1 MQAALDAWLERLRTE
16 RQASPHTLD
25 AYRRDLNAVRAS
37 FERQSVV
44 QWADARPAH
53 VREFAAREH
62 RNGRS
67 PGTIARRLSALRS
80 FYRDLIR
87 EGVAGQDPA
96 ADVQAP
102 RAGRKLPAAL
112 DIDAVTR
119 LLDQPATTP
128 LARRDKAMMELFYS
142 AGLRLSELVGVNL
155 ADYRP
160 DEGLVRV
167 TGKGSKQREAAVG
180 GKARAALAAWMADRR
195 RLAAAGETAL
205 FVSQRGGRLS
215 PRAIQQRLAAAARKA
230 GLPVH
235 LHPHKLRHSFATHM
249 LESTGDL
256 RAVQELLGHASIGT
270 TQIYTHLDF
279 AHLAKVYDAAHPRAQ
294 RQPDDD

>member
-1 MQAALDAWLERLRTE
+1 MQATLDAWLARLRNE
-16 RQASPHTLD
+16 RRASAHTID
-25 AYRRDLNAVRAS
+25 AYRRDLNAARSS
-37 FERQSVV
+37 FEQQSVAD
-44 QWADARPAH
+44 WAAVRPVH
-53 VREFAAREH
+53 VREYAAGQH
-62 RNGRS
+62 RHGRS

-87 EGVAGQDPA
+87 EGMATQNPA

-112 DIDAVTR
+112 DVDAVTQ
-119 LLDQPATTP
+119 LLDRPAHSP

-142 AGLRLSELVGVNL
+142 AGLRLSELAGVDQ
-155 ADYRP
+155 ADYRA

-180 GKARAALAAWMADRR
+180 RKARAAIEAWLRDRRELAAE
-195 RLAAAGETAL
+195 GEPAL
-205 FVSQRGGRLS
+205 FVSRRGGRLS
-215 PRAIQQRLAAAARKA
+215 TRGIQQRLAAAARAA

-279 AHLAKVYDAAHPRAQ
+279 SHLAKVYDAAHPRAQ
-294 RQPDDD
+294 RRPDDE